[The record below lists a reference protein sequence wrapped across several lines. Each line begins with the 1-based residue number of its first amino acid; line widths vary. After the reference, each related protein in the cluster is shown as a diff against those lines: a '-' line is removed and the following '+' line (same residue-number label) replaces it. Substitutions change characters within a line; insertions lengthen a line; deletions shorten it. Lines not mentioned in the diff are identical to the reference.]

1 MSLIDDLIRREN
13 KLRTGEREFR
23 FIREL
28 DTDTRRRLEVA
39 QRLDGGE
46 LKQAPDDTGL
56 YFDQAGR
63 GWRIVPEEH
72 RSVAALAVVDGRE
85 VALAPGPSRKEYEAE
100 RRKRER
106 EAEAAAKA
114 RRAWLREGRQ
124 PVTLAAVEE
133 RQLPTLRQAYDR
145 IVGAEGLLEVRGGG
159 RLVVAVSLSGDGP
172 YGRAGLADC
181 CRVLYAAERF
191 VVEWLE
197 AGAKAPLPDVPIT
210 PAGAP
215 VE

>member
-1 MSLIDDLIRREN
+1 MSLLDDLIRREN

-28 DTDTRRRLEVA
+28 DRDSRHRLEVA
-39 QRLDGGE
+39 QRLDG
-46 LKQAPDDTGL
+46 LKQASDDARL

-85 VALAPGPSRKEYEAE
+85 VALAPGPSSKEYEAE

-106 EAEAAAKA
+106 EAERQAKA
-114 RRAWLREGRQ
+114 RREWLRQARA
-124 PVTLAAVEE
+124 PVTLALLEE
-133 RQLPTLRQAYDR
+133 RAVPTLRQAYDR
-145 IVGAEGLLEVRGGG
+145 IVAAEGLLEVRDG
-159 RLVVAVSLSGDGP
+159 RLVIAVSLSGDGP

-191 VVEWLE
+191 MVEWLE
-197 AGAKAPLPDVPIT
+197 GGGKGELPDAAIT